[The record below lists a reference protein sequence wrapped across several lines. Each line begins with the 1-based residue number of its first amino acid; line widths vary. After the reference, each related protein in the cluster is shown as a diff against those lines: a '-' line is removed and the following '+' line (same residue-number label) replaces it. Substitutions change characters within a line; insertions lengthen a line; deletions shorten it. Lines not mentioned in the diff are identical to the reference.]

1 MTQLR
6 ILATASPSEVFAVCD
21 AINDLGG
28 LAVAPRKVEL
38 VRLPK
43 QRRPQIVETPLLG
56 AYFFA
61 SITEADWH
69 ATKDTFRTVQEVGP
83 TEWRHV
89 QAFCQR
95 VEQDYQLRMEQI
107 EAGRRVSEYNPGDAL
122 QLLAGMFSDHL
133 ATFQRLDE
141 SGPVPM
147 IKATVQ
153 GIALLGGHEIEITV
167 DPINAKRWAAE

>member
-1 MTQLR
+1 MTHLR
-6 ILATASPSEVFAVCD
+6 ILATASPSEVFNVCE

-43 QRRPQIVETPLLG
+43 QRRPQIVESPFLG

-61 SITEADWH
+61 SLSANDWH
-69 ATKDTFRTVQEVGP
+69 ATKSDYRTVQEIGP

-89 QAFCQR
+89 QAFCAR
-95 VEQDYQLRMEQI
+95 VEQDYQLRMGQY
-107 EAGRRVSEYNPGDAL
+107 EAGRRLEEYNPGDAL
-122 QLLAGMFSDHL
+122 QLLGGLFADHL

-153 GIALLGGHEIEITV
+153 GVELLGRPVEVTV